1 MISSILDS
9 EADILEQGKFDIV
22 TSIVILI
29 ITGLLVSHLFVNTII
44 KPRLYD
50 GTINELGRYAF
61 TFDAYDYIEDN
72 SDKHVIAIGSS
83 KMREIFD
90 GVTIGEL
97 TDYSGD
103 FFNLA
108 YAGDRPYVR
117 MIEIDAL
124 IRTDPQMVII
134 EIGPNVF
141 SALSTPLP
149 KSTTGRMSQLMALN
163 TEWAA
168 QSWEKIL
175 DEEDKK
181 ILPISRF
188 EQVRY
193 FANYTP
199 EAIESTINYELELE
213 KQPYS
218 CDPNWGTVHCV
229 PAVDSDE
236 YDDYIRYPIQFRNSL
251 KVIKE
256 GNAKW
261 TIEEFYG
268 ERLDNYLNSSYH
280 NPEGIRNKN
289 QIAFEFIIEE
299 LINNDIDVVLVALPY
314 NPVLIDRL
322 SEGKWDYYNSTISAM
337 ELKYD
342 ITVIDYLWD
351 NAWVEDDFNDFT
363 HASREGEIKFAIDIA
378 PKLDDILQ

>member
-1 MISSILDS
+1 ILDS
-9 EADILEQGKFDIV
+9 EADIMEQRKYDIV

-29 ITGLLVSHLFVNTII
+29 ITGLLVSHLIVNTIT

-50 GTINELGRYAF
+50 GTINDLGRYAF

-90 GVTIGEL
+90 GVTIGGL
-97 TDYSGD
+97 TNYSGD

-108 YAGDRPYVR
+108 YAQDRPYVR

-124 IRTDPQMVII
+124 IKTEPEMVII

-141 SALSTPLP
+141 SELVTPIP
-149 KSTTGRMSQLMALN
+149 KSTQGRMSQLMALN
-163 TEWAA
+163 TEWTT
-168 QSWEKIL
+168 QSWEQIL
-175 DEEDKK
+175 VEEDRNV
-181 ILPISRF
+181 LPNSRF

-199 EAIESTINYELELE
+199 EAIETTINYELELE
-213 KQPYS
+213 EQPYS

-229 PAVDSDE
+229 PPVDSDE

-256 GNAKW
+256 GNAKY

-268 ERLDNYLNSSYH
+268 ERLNNYLNSSYH

-289 QIAFEFIIEE
+289 QIAFEFIIEK
-299 LINNDIDVVLVALPY
+299 LINNDIEVVLVALPY

-322 SEGKWDYYNSTISAM
+322 FEGKWDYYNSTISAM
-337 ELKYD
+337 ELNYD

-351 NAWVEDDFNDFT
+351 DSWVEDDFNDFT